1 MVKKNVKIKKR
12 RSTGEFA
19 KGFVKVIKDFVKDD
33 NGGDRSGAVKPALVK
48 DGKSES
54 ITIDFT
60 LVYVAKI
67 TVVILLLLA
76 LFTFL
81 QEISDILLI
90 FFISFLLAAA
100 VDPLVDRLQRSGLP
114 RSLSMIL
121 IYIVLF
127 LLLGLFVGNVVTL
140 VAEQVAGIATNVGIW
155 VSSLQTDGHIT
166 IPSAQYLQPYI
177 DQFFETVDVQTAA
190 AQVQS
195 ALNTV
200 KDWLINISIGLF
212 NLIIV
217 LTLTFF
223 MTVEEKSIDNFFL
236 SMFPSRHAK
245 YISLKSEAV
254 KDQIGLWLRGQLFVS
269 IVAGLM
275 SYIGLVIMGVNYALT
290 LSLIAG
296 ICMVVPV
303 VGRFIAWMIAFPI
316 VFNQSPAL
324 SLWMSIYYLA
334 IQQVENNILVPKI
347 MNKAVGLSPIIIIFA
362 MMVGYKYL
370 YIIGLIFSIPVATSM
385 ALFLKDYQQ
394 KEK

>member
-1 MVKKNVKIKKR
+1 MAKKISNTKR
-12 RSTGEFA
+12 ERSIGKFTD
-19 KGFVKVIKDFVKDD
+19 GFVKKLKNFIKSDD
-33 NGGDRSGAVKPALVK
+33 RDKLSAVAKPAGL
-48 DGKSES
+48 KSEKNES
-54 ITIDFT
+54 VTIDFT
-60 LVYVAKI
+60 LVHVAKI

-81 QEISDILLI
+81 QEISGILLI

-100 VDPLVDRLQRSGLP
+100 VDPLVDRLQRLGLP

-127 LLLGLFVGNVVTL
+127 LLLGLFVGNVVSL
-140 VAEQVAGIATNVGIW
+140 VADQVAGIATNVGIW

-166 IPSAQYLQPYI
+166 IPSAQYLQPYL

-190 AQVQS
+190 SQVQN

-269 IVAGLM
+269 IVAGLL
-275 SYIGLVIMGVNYALT
+275 SYIGLVIMGVDYALT

-303 VGRFIAWMIAFPI
+303 VGRFIAWMVAFPI
-316 VFNQSPAL
+316 VFNQSPML

-362 MMVGYKYL
+362 MMVGFRYL
-370 YIIGLIFSIPVATSM
+370 DIIGLIFSIPVATSV